1 MADWWNSLTDLQR
14 IFACVGIPATLVL
27 VVQTV
32 LLLLGIGDGESDVD
46 PDGIDIGEACDDG
59 LALFTIRGIMAML
72 CIAG

>member
-32 LLLLGIGDGESDVD
+32 LLLLGIG
-46 PDGIDIGEACDDG
+46 
-59 LALFTIRGIMAML
+59 RRRQ
-72 CIAG
+72 